1 MGRIISKVHSALQ
14 CHLSARGQVLKAGP
28 PPPLQPRCP
37 PSLGLFCPTVPQLPA
52 HPRASV
58 CPGPP
63 GFHVLLG
70 KPQAS
75 PPPRVEDLLLLFTSL
90 APTPCPFQGPREH
103 PQPPSGSSTR
113 EPGHPLRVSHPA
125 SHWSIFRHRGYSCVK
140 KQRDRLGG
148 SRPDGS
154 HTRWLWFCD
163 PGPPG
168 HVCEM
173 GTGPLH
179 PGGLEDQM
187 RSRV

>member
-1 MGRIISKVHSALQ
+1 MGRIISEAHSALK

-28 PPPLQPRCP
+28 PPQPRCP
-37 PSLGLFCPTVPQLPA
+37 PSLGLPA
-52 HPRASV
+52 QPRASV

-63 GFHVLLG
+63 AFHMLLA

-75 PPPRVEDLLLLFTSL
+75 PPPATARVEDLPLLFASL

-103 PQPPSGSSTR
+103 PQPPSGSSTT

-125 SHWSIFRHRGYSCVK
+125 SRWSIFRHQGYSYVK
-140 KQRDRLGG
+140 KQRDGLTG

-187 RSRV
+187 RSHV